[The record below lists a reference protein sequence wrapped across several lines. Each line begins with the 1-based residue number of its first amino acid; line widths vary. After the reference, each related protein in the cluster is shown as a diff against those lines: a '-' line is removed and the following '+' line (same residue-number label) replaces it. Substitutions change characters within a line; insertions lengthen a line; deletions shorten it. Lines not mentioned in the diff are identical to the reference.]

1 MGNLYTGIMTTKT
14 IMTSATLPSSL
25 HPSTLA
31 WTPYHHARVRT
42 CNQASLNSEGAYIL
56 VWMQTSHRFSYHHGL
71 EYAVAWANELQKPI
85 VVYEAL
91 HCDDPWACDRFHSLE
106 LDFME
111 EHVAF
116 AATHEKAQKGMW
128 AYWPHLEEKAG
139 SAEAGFEILAKD
151 AAIIISDDFP
161 VGPVPVRHNHWAARV
176 DVPYVLVD
184 SNGLIPLGQTQK
196 DPYSAYIFRKIVQK
210 SFREAMEVMPS
221 ADPLGELNIANAAI
235 QEKLPASLSTHA
247 PHGGAIFGDRERWLA
262 SLPIRHDIGVVETR
276 GTREAALQRMEAF
289 MTFDLLEYDEK
300 RNHPDEHKTSR
311 LSPWLHFGVLSA
323 HEVVEAALAKMP
335 DGWSMDELTYVG
347 GKSEGFFQGDPNIES
362 FLNEVVTWR
371 EVGYHYCHHR
381 PDYADYESLPDWAM
395 TTIEEH
401 HADVRPHVYT
411 FDQLEKAQTH
421 DTLWNAAQ
429 QQLRQD
435 GIIHNYL
442 RMLWGK
448 KVIEWAP
455 DMETAL
461 TWLIE
466 LNNQWAIDGRN
477 PNSYSGIFWCFG
489 RFDRAWQEREIFGKL
504 RYMSS
509 DNTRKKV
516 RMERYLKEYAL

>member
-1 MGNLYTGIMTTKT
+1 MQSNHLFPD
-14 IMTSATLPSSL
+14 TLS
-25 HPSTLA
+25 
-31 WTPYHHARVRT
+31 WIPYHHARVR
-42 CNQASLNSEGAYIL
+42 SLNDAPVNEAGDYIL
-56 VWMQTSHRFSYHHGL
+56 VWMQSAHRFAYHHGL
-71 EYAVAWANELQKPI
+71 EYAVAWANELQKPV
-85 VVYEAL
+85 VVYESM
-91 HCDDPWACDRFHSLE
+91 HCDDPWACDRFHALE

-111 EHVAF
+111 EHLTY
-116 AATHEKAQKGMW
+116 ATSHKKAKQGAW
-128 AYWPHLEEKAG
+128 HYWPHLEEQAG
-139 SAEAGFEILAKD
+139 TAEKGFETLAEH
-151 AAIIISDDFP
+151 AAIIITDDFP
-161 VGPVPVRHNHWAARV
+161 VGPTRDRNAKWSKQVTA
-176 DVPYVLVD
+176 PYVLVD
-184 SNGLIPLGQTQK
+184 ANGLIPLGQTTK

-210 SFREAMEVMPS
+210 SFHDAMEVIPS
-221 ADPLGELNIANAAI
+221 EDPLAALHI
-235 QEKLPASLSTHA
+235 PGSDVQSAIPVSLASIA
-247 PHGGAIFGDRERWLA
+247 PHGGEIFAKRESWMA
-262 SLPIRHDIGVVETR
+262 GLPIRHDVAPVETR
-276 GTREAALQRMEAF
+276 GSREAALQRMHGF
-289 MTFDLLEYDEK
+289 MQFDLLEYDDK

-311 LSPWLHFGVLSA
+311 LSPWLHYGVLSA

-335 DGWSMDELTYVG
+335 SGWSMDELTYVG
-347 GKSEGFFQGDPNIES
+347 GKSEGFFNGDPNIES

-381 PDYADYESLPDWAM
+381 PDYADYESLPNWAM
-395 TTIEEH
+395 TTIDEH
-401 HADVRPHVYT
+401 HSDARPQLYT
-411 FDQLEKAQTH
+411 FEQLESGQTH
-421 DTLWNAAQ
+421 DTVWNAAQ
-429 QQLRQD
+429 IQLRQE
-435 GIIHNYL
+435 GMIHNYL

-516 RMERYLKEYAL
+516 RMDRYLMEYAS